1 MWELVV
7 AAVCIL
13 GPSSPLPSD
22 FRLGLPSQLRAREGG
37 TVELPCQVSGM
48 ENRTVSWLR
57 GATMEI
63 LSAGRYTFTSDPRYT
78 ADYRQEQ
85 DTWLL
90 RIRGLEARD
99 GGSYECQL
107 SGDPV
112 LSHTVAL
119 TVTGPI
125 SEEPVSE
132 ARALQPAPQ
141 PSLPLKPKE
150 GEEGGSQLQLLQLP
164 QSSQSLGEGGGSL
177 LLPVSC
183 LALVLL
189 CLLFLGALRSSRE
202 EEEGRGSRAGS
213 RGSRSKRGHSDQEG
227 QTDTTL
233 PVLAYTEEGGVE
245 WRGRGES
252 DSLRM

>member
-1 MWELVV
+1 MCKPELWVRGDRKTDRQRDRHINTMTRSGLG
-7 AAVCIL
+7 A
-13 GPSSPLPSD
+13 GPSENMNRDVCS
-22 FRLGLPSQLRAREGG
+22 GLQLCAVIS
-37 TVELPCQVSGM
+37 TVYIPF
-48 ENRTVSWLR
+48 
-57 GATMEI
+57 A
-63 LSAGRYTFTSDPRYT
+63 
-78 ADYRQEQ
+78 
-85 DTWLL
+85 
-90 RIRGLEARD
+90 
-99 GGSYECQL
+99 
-107 SGDPV
+107 
-112 LSHTVAL
+112 
-119 TVTGPI
+119 GPI

-245 WRGRGES
+245 WRERGES
-252 DSLRM
+252 DSLGM